1 MSDPIAQFMA
11 SAVFAMVL
19 GIASITGCAAQPA
32 TVTDQSNIPAVEKP
46 TTLEAVLR
54 NLKSAL
60 DRGLLLREDFYQDEV
75 LRQYFGGNRTR
86 HSSIGSGIEG
96 SVWGFGDMVEP
107 LVVSGHAVSGMSFF
121 FRRLSGP
128 DGVTAAI
135 TLNTPGKTTVDFGV
149 VEGIFGRG
157 WRTAEPRLPSPHEN
171 YIAPTRPHGNAEI
184 VYSTSDDAKSW
195 HAALDFK
202 ANAELA
208 LARISTRRKP

>member
-1 MSDPIAQFMA
+1 MA
-11 SAVFAMVL
+11 L

-32 TVTDQSNIPAVEKP
+32 TVADQSNIPAVEKP

-60 DRGLLLREDFYQDEV
+60 DRGLLLREDFYQEEV

-96 SVWGFGDMVEP
+96 SVSVFGDMVEP
-107 LVVSGHAVSGMSFF
+107 LVVSGHAVSGMSLS
-121 FRRLSGP
+121 FRRVSGA
-128 DGVTAAI
+128 DGVTAVI
-135 TLNTPGKTTVDFGV
+135 VLSTPGKTAVDFDV
-149 VEGIFGRG
+149 VEKVFGRG

-171 YIAPTRPHGNAEI
+171 YIRPTRPHGNAEI
-184 VYSTSDDAKSW
+184 VYSTPDDATSW
-195 HAALDFK
+195 RAILYFK

-208 LARISTRRKP
+208 LARISTTRKP